1 MSHSVSADPPSYRV
15 RIAPTTDG
23 SGDRVPDLSPREAL
37 ERWLDK
43 IRVSMAEASVSAY
56 HYQMKLFIEW
66 CEDEGVTSIG
76 ELDGWDIE
84 SYETHRRGQ
93 GLEPPTLNKEML
105 TLGRFLE
112 YCARV
117 ELVDESLPD
126 KVDPPPIPPDARV
139 DETMLHPD
147 DAQVLLNYYEEDPE
161 ARHSRAHALLAL
173 AWYTGAR
180 LGALR
185 GADLEDY
192 HPDEQYIQFVHRPEQ
207 ETPLKNSYDGE
218 RAVGLTDE
226 ACEVLDGYIAH
237 DRFETYDDYGRRPLI
252 ASQVGRASKNAARA
266 WMYLATVPCLHSS
279 CPHGNERPT
288 CEYVDY
294 SEASKCPS
302 SRSPH
307 QVRTGSITW
316 HRNRGWPAE
325 DLSDKVNSSVRV
337 IEEHYDKPSHLESL
351 EERRRRY
358 TELLDFDDEEGGESE

>member
-1 MSHSVSADPPSYRV
+1 MSRSKTAEPPSYRV

-23 SGDRVPDLSPREAL
+23 GGDRVPDLSPREAL

-43 IRVSMAEASVSAY
+43 IRVSMAESSVSAY
-56 HYQMKLFIEW
+56 HYQMKLFVEW
-66 CEDEGVTSIG
+66 CEAEGITSIG
-76 ELDGWDIE
+76 DLDGWDIE
-84 SYETHRRGQ
+84 SYETHRRSE
-93 GLEPPTLNKEML
+93 GLNPPTLNKEML

-112 YCARV
+112 YCAKI
-117 ELVDESLPD
+117 ELVDDALPE
-126 KVDPPPIPPDARV
+126 KVDPPAIPRDARA
-139 DETMLHPD
+139 DDTMLHPD
-147 DAQVLLNYYEEDPE
+147 DARALLDYYDEDPE
-161 ARHSRAHALLAL
+161 ARHSRAHALLSL

-192 HPDEQYIQFVHRPEQ
+192 YPDEQYIQFVHRPE
-207 ETPLKNSYDGE
+207 EDTPLKNGYEGE

-226 ACEVLDGYIAH
+226 VCEVLDNYIAGS
-237 DRFETYDDYGRRPLI
+237 RFEKYDEHGRRPLI
-252 ASQVGRASKNAARA
+252 TSQVGRASKNAVRA
-266 WMYLATVPCLHSS
+266 WMYLATVPCLHSP
-279 CPHGNERPT
+279 CPHGNERST
-288 CEYVDY
+288 CDYVDY
-294 SEASKCPS
+294 SEVSKCPS

-325 DLSDKVNSSVRV
+325 ELSKKVNSSVRV

-358 TELLDFDDEEGGESE
+358 TELLDFDGEEGGGAE